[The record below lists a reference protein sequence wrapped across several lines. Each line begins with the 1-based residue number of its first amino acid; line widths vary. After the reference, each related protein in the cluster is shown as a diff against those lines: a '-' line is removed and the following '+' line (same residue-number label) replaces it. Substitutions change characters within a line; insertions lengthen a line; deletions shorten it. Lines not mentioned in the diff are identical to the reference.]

1 VPTSGSRE
9 RQPYTWDPFSR
20 SYGAI
25 LQSSLTR
32 VLSRALVLLHS
43 PTCVGF
49 GTGTIDSTLRGFSWH
64 HGFNQLSVPKDL
76 PDVRHQRGRRVFLSS
91 LASHAAGLCRGSGW
105 PILMRHPIAPRSWC
119 RNIDVLSIDYAFR
132 PRLRSRL
139 TLRGRPLLRN
149 PWAFG
154 GRDSHPSYRYS
165 FLHSHFRYLHGSL
178 RYRFNGLRNAPLP
191 STPRVHCRSFG
202 AWLSPD
208 HLRRRDARLVSYY
221 ALFKGMA
228 ASKPTS

>member
-1 VPTSGSRE
+1 LT
-9 RQPYTWDPFSR
+9 PYTRDPFSR

-49 GTGTIDSTLRGFSWH
+49 GTGTIASTLRGFSWH
-64 HGFNQLSVPKDL
+64 HGFNQLSAPGGL
-76 PDVRHQRGRRVFLSS
+76 PDQRHCVRGRICLS
-91 LASHAAGLCRGSGW
+91 LAASQAAGHSHSSGW

-119 RNIDVLSIDYAFR
+119 RNIDLLSIDYAFR

-149 PWAFG
+149 P
-154 GRDSHPSYRYS
+154 
-165 FLHSHFRYLHGSL
+165 
-178 RYRFNGLRNAPLP
+178 
-191 STPRVHCRSFG
+191 
-202 AWLSPD
+202 
-208 HLRRRDARLVSYY
+208 
-221 ALFKGMA
+221 
-228 ASKPTS
+228 

>member
-1 VPTSGSRE
+1 VPASGFDTLP
-9 RQPYTWDPFSR
+9 QDPFSR

-49 GTGTIDSTLRGFSWH
+49 GTGTNASTFRGFSWH
-64 HGFNQLSVPKDL
+64 RGFDQLSAPWGL
-76 PDVRHQRGRRVFLSS
+76 PDVRHCIRRRIFLP
-91 LASHAAGLCRGSGW
+91 LAASHAAGHSRSSGW
-105 PILMRHPIAPRSWC
+105 PILMRYPITPRRWC
-119 RNIDVLSIDYAFR
+119 RNIDLLSIDYAFR

-139 TLRGRPLLRN
+139 TLRGRPLLRK

-191 STPRVHCRSFG
+191 SAPKVHCRGFG
-202 AWLSPD
+202 
-208 HLRRRDARLVSYY
+208 V
-221 ALFKGMA
+221 
-228 ASKPTS
+228 

>member
-1 VPTSGSRE
+1 M
-9 RQPYTWDPFSR
+9 QDPFSR

-49 GTGTIDSTLRGFSWH
+49 GTGAYASTFRGFSWH
-64 HGFNQLSVPKDL
+64 RGFNQLSAPRGL
-76 PDVRHQRGRRVFLSS
+76 PDQRHCIRGRIFLS
-91 LASHAAGLCRGSGW
+91 LAASQAAGHSRSSGW
-105 PILMRHPIAPRSWC
+105 PILMRYPITPRRRC
-119 RNIDVLSIDYAFR
+119 RNINLLSIDYAFR

-165 FLHSHFRYLHGSL
+165 FLHSHF
-178 RYRFNGLRNAPLP
+178 
-191 STPRVHCRSFG
+191 
-202 AWLSPD
+202 
-208 HLRRRDARLVSYY
+208 
-221 ALFKGMA
+221 
-228 ASKPTS
+228 